1 LRNGALR
8 ELQTLSLATGKQLLI
23 KTLLLDRF
31 LACMKP
37 ASITLRQPCAGV
49 FFYLFTFDKVSS
61 TARSLD
67 AVDF

>member
-1 LRNGALR
+1 MQA
-8 ELQTLSLATGKQLLI
+8 ETFSLAKCCRMFI

-49 FFYLFTFDKVSS
+49 FFWLIEIMGWETSMRFHIPF
-61 TARSLD
+61 AG
-67 AVDF
+67 AA